1 MTLLEFI
8 IQLLDKIIWP
18 ATLITL
24 ILMLRKP
31 LRALIPFLKRAKL
44 SELEVEFD
52 QQLADAQRTASKE
65 LPKSAPDWRVELIQL
80 AQYMPNAAV
89 LEAWNKL
96 EMKTTAF
103 LENQNQTLPTT
114 SEQPY
119 KALQDLLAEEELL
132 EVKRLKL
139 FDELRQLRNKVA
151 HAKNYKISSEQATL
165 YVSLTLQL
173 IDSLEKNRIKEK
185 ASA

>member
-18 ATLITL
+18 TTLIFL

-52 QQLADAQRTASKE
+52 QQLADAQRTAAKE
-65 LPKSAPDWRVELIQL
+65 LPKTTPDWRVELIRL
-80 AQYMPNAAV
+80 AQHMPNAAV
-89 LEAWNKL
+89 LEAWNKVEIKATNL
-96 EMKTTAF
+96 LKSR
-103 LENQNQTLPTT
+103 NQSLPEP
-114 SEQPY
+114 SDQPY

-151 HAKNYKISSEQATL
+151 HAKNYKISSEQATS
-165 YVSLTLQL
+165 YVSLALQL
-173 IDSLEKNRIKEK
+173 IDSLQPA
-185 ASA
+185 ASETPV